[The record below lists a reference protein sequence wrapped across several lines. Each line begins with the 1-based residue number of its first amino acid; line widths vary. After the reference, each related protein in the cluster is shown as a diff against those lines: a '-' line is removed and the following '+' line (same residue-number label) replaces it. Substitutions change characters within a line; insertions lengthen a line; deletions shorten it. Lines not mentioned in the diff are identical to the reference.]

1 MRGCGGRERV
11 MTGEYA
17 EINCIMDQNVTI
29 KTNIIYKMLI
39 KSLKLE

>member
-1 MRGCGGRERV
+1 MRGYGGRERV
-11 MTGEYA
+11 MTGEYV

-29 KTNIIYKMLI
+29 KTKIIYKMLI